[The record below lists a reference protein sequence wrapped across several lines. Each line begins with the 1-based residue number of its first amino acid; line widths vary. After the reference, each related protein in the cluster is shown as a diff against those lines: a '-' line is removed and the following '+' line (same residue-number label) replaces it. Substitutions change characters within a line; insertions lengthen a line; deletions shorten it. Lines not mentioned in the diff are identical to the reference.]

1 MKFDQ
6 AIKEG
11 FENYVSEDE
20 DQISIGR
27 DVLESIRDLI
37 NDDDV
42 VKIAVEKH
50 RDNPELFKAINKLI
64 FKVDSLLAPNKEEFP
79 GKDEEESVKIQGY
92 GSGNNPNDVYDLDSA
107 VERQAQ
113 KRSFGIRGFG
123 NTAYNARKATK
134 ERDNLVKKA
143 IDVYKQNTKKI
154 ADQLNNSIKN
164 NASSTQQGV

>member
-11 FENYVSEDE
+11 FANYVSEDE

-79 GKDEEESVKIQGY
+79 GKDEEEDVKIQGY
-92 GSGNNPNDVYDLDSA
+92 GSGDNTNDVYDLDSA
-107 VERQAQ
+107 VERHAK
-113 KRSFGIRGFG
+113 KRSIGALGAG
-123 NTAYNARKATK
+123 NTAYKARRATK
-134 ERDNLVKKA
+134 EREQLVTKA

-154 ADQLNNSIKN
+154 GDQLNKSLKTQ
-164 NASSTQQGV
+164 SSM

>member
-20 DQISIGR
+20 SQISIGR

-50 RDNPELFKAINKLI
+50 RDKPELFKAINKLI
-64 FKVDSLLAPNKEEFP
+64 FKVDSLLAPKKEEFP
-79 GKDEEESVKIQGY
+79 EKDEDEITAASAGRGVKKSKAGY
-92 GSGNNPNDVYDLDSA
+92 NVDSA
-107 VERQAQ
+107 VEREAEQDKGIGAFGMGTKKYQTNQAAKKAVD
-113 KRSFGIRGFG
+113 KRSKLVSQAIGVYNK
-123 NTAYNARKATK
+123 NTADMEQALRG
-134 ERDNLVKKA
+134 
-143 IDVYKQNTKKI
+143 
-154 ADQLNNSIKN
+154 
-164 NASSTQQGV
+164 AS